1 MYALAEIKEYGST
14 LQIKEKIDKEIATTK
29 TTLGEHLRQLDYVRY
44 IAANATGKKREQIDV
59 NGFEIVV
66 DATPPNELTAMESVV
81 KSYSQRLT
89 TLKMAKESL
98 KQLEQ
103 FSGLEG
109 VKYLVLEREG
119 IPERVLVK
127 RALD

>member
-14 LQIKEKIDKEIATTK
+14 LQITEKIDKEIATTK
-29 TTLGEHLRQLDYVRY
+29 TTLGEYLRQLDYVRY
-44 IAANATGKKREQIDV
+44 IAASAIGKKREQIDV

>member
-1 MYALAEIKEYGST
+1 M
-14 LQIKEKIDKEIATTK
+14 EKIDKEIATTK
-29 TTLGEHLRQLDYVRY
+29 TTLGECLRQLDYVRY
-44 IAANATGKKREQIDV
+44 LALNATGKKREQIDV
-59 NGFEIVV
+59 NGLEIVV

-103 FSGLEG
+103 FSAVKGI
-109 VKYLVLEREG
+109 KYLVLEKEG

-127 RALD
+127 KLMD